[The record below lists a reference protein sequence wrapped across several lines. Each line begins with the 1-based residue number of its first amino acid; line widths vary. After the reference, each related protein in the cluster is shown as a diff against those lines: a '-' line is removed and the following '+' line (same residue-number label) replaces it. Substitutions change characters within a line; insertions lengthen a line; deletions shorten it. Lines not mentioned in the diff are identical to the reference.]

1 MPNKGDFRKTKK
13 IDCAMNFSPQQSGYQ
28 ESQRFAT
35 KAVFQINRNTADKLD
50 AEKKLFRL
58 KKNIKNLETRHYA
71 LEVNKKQLDK
81 DTFENNQKIK
91 QSVSSSF
98 IILANI
104 RYQNSV
110 PSYI

>member
-1 MPNKGDFRKTKK
+1 
-13 IDCAMNFSPQQSGYQ
+13 MNFSPQQSGYQ

-50 AEKKLFRL
+50 TEKKLFRL
-58 KKNIKNLETRHYA
+58 KKNIKNLENRHYA

-81 DTFENNQKIK
+81 DTFKNNQKIK

-98 IILANI
+98 IILSNLSH
-104 RYQNSV
+104 QNV
-110 PSYI
+110 MFQLIFEVII